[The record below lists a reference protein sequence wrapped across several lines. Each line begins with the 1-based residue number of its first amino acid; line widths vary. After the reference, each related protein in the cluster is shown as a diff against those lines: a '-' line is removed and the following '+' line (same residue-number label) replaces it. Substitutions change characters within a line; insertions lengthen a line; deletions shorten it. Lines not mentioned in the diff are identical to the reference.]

1 MADIRYDLRRALTI
15 LERDAREQGI
25 DLHAPRAPAPTP
37 LLGRRLKGA
46 GVRYAQSIRL
56 VLGAVDAELAATLW
70 SAAILIAIK
79 CAPLGGHLE
88 MGGEAD
94 FDALPNRM
102 LIEHVDERVR
112 RALEGLSG
120 RVPEEVLGACE
131 AARRAMAGLLE
142 FALAPVPAEFRAAF
156 DAMKAEGRAPS
167 PFCVAPRDDDPGAPA
182 TR

>member
-25 DLHAPRAPAPTP
+25 DLHAPREPSPTP
-37 LLGRRLKGA
+37 LLGRRLKGV

-56 VLGAVDAELAATLW
+56 VLGAVDAEQAATLR

-79 CAPLGGHLE
+79 CARLGGHVE
-88 MGGEAD
+88 MGGEAG

-102 LIEHVDERVR
+102 LIEHVDEQVP

-120 RVPEEVLGACE
+120 RVPQKVLG
-131 AARRAMAGLLE
+131 AMAGLLE
-142 FALAPVPAEFRAAF
+142 FALGPVPAEFRAAF
-156 DAMKAEGRAPS
+156 DAMKAGGRAPS
-167 PFCVAPRDDDPGAPA
+167 QFCIAPRDDDPGAPP
-182 TR
+182 TQ